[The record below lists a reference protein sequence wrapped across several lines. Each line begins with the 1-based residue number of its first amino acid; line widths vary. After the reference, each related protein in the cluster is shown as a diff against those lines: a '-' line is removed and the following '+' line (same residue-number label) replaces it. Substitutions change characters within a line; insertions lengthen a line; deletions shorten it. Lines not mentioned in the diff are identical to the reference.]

1 MTSSRFCI
9 KIDILAQVSS
19 LAPVGD
25 AASWCNQLPA
35 EKFGHSKE
43 SRSALSGDRDVKSL
57 WWLLGVHGDRC
68 FLSAECLLCGPSFL
82 PE

>member
-25 AASWCNQLPA
+25 AASCCSQLPA

-43 SRSALSGDRDVKSL
+43 SQSALSGDR
-57 WWLLGVHGDRC
+57 
-68 FLSAECLLCGPSFL
+68 EM
-82 PE
+82 